1 MYGRASLTCGDASPE
16 SRRPGISPRSSAVVL
31 GSSREDH
38 HARSWARNPQ
48 PGTRRRAARGDA
60 AGRAERQAGRAPAR
74 LVTELGVAAAC
85 GATELDVAAFLD
97 VCRIK
102 GPDRDRLLA
111 LCQEQH
117 TPGWF
122 QQHGSRLPKQL
133 MTLIDHENKAVAI
146 GDFQSVIVPGLLQ
159 TGEYARAV
167 ISRVVKRATRRGGRS
182 GGRPAGPAEPVQ
194 PGPHRPG
201 SASTCTSP
209 YCVPRWAGAR

>member
-1 MYGRASLTCGDASPE
+1 
-16 SRRPGISPRSSAVVL
+16 
-31 GSSREDH
+31 
-38 HARSWARNPQ
+38 
-48 PGTRRRAARGDA
+48 
-60 AGRAERQAGRAPAR
+60 
-74 LVTELGVAAAC
+74 
-85 GATELDVAAFLD
+85 

-194 PGPHRPG
+194 PGPPG
-201 SASTCTSP
+201 PVQLLPARVRTAYPGGRARGDVGLVLQGQMYGRASLTCDDASP
-209 YCVPRWAGAR
+209 VFPATRHFSSI